1 MLIQTDYYGEVE
13 YTEEDLIIFP
23 DGLFGLKKKKKYLP
37 LYLSHND
44 DSIILLQSVEKS
56 LICFAMLNPIY
67 LCPDYTLYLS
77 SEELSFLNVSDSEEL
92 CYYTLCTVRDNYL
105 DTTVNLKAPL
115 AINPETHIGMQ
126 VILTNSEYGIRHQI
140 RSFQTVCPAENSTD
154 RSADYADS
162 QT

>member
-23 DGLFGLKKKKKYLP
+23 DGLFGFPNLKKYLP

-44 DSIILLQSVEKS
+44 DSIIVLQSVEEA

-67 LCPDYTLYLS
+67 LCPDYTPYLS

>member
-1 MLIQTDYYGEVE
+1 M
-13 YTEEDLIIFP
+13 
-23 DGLFGLKKKKKYLP
+23 
-37 LYLSHND
+37 
-44 DSIILLQSVEKS
+44 
-56 LICFAMLNPIY
+56 ICFAMLNPIY
-67 LCPDYTLYLS
+67 LCPDYTPYLS

>member
-23 DGLFGLKKKKKYLP
+23 DGLFGFPNLKKYLP
-37 LYLSHND
+37 LYLSHN
-44 DSIILLQSVEKS
+44 
-56 LICFAMLNPIY
+56 AIY
-67 LCPDYTLYLS
+67 LCPDYTPYLS

>member
-13 YTEEDLIIFP
+13 YAEEDLIIFP
-23 DGLFGLKKKKKYLP
+23 DGLFGFPNLKKYLP

-44 DSIILLQSVEKS
+44 DSIILLQSTEEP
-56 LICFAMLNPIY
+56 LICFAMLNPVY
-67 LCPDYTLYLS
+67 LCPDYAPYLS
-77 SEELSFLNVSDSEEL
+77 TEELSFLNVSDSGEL

-154 RSADYADS
+154 RSAD
-162 QT
+162 

>member
-23 DGLFGLKKKKKYLP
+23 DGLFGFPNLKKYLT

-67 LCPDYTLYLS
+67 LCPDYTPYLS